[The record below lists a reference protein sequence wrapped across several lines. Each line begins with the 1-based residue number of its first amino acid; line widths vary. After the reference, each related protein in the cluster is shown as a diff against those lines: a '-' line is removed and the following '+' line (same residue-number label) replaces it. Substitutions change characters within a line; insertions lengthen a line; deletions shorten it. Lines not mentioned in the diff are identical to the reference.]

1 MSESMTFS
9 ERLNKSLEYAN
20 KKRIDL
26 ANACG
31 VSRSAVTQW
40 TNGSVKGFS
49 QTSYAI
55 AASQFLGVSLQWLT
69 TGKGEMLDS
78 SGIKV
83 FDDEDTPPD
92 DVVVIHEYKLVF
104 GAHADGIEPTPEWEI
119 VEGGDDYWYRRSF
132 FQNRHLNPDKCKRA
146 KVTGDS
152 MEPFIYSGDTVLF
165 SEFCDYR
172 PGCVTIHDG
181 KIYVLSVDGKMKIKR
196 LASIKDGI
204 SVRSDNSENYK
215 PEDYTGSELERIR
228 IYGRVVE
235 ISRSL

>member
-1 MSESMTFS
+1 MTDTTLA
-9 ERLNKSLEYAN
+9 ERLKLALERSGKTQRA
-20 KKRIDL
+20 L
-26 ANACG
+26 AAYCGISTASTTYWFNGKTKELSSVNA
-31 VSRSAVTQW
+31 T
-40 TNGSVKGFS
+40 K
-49 QTSYAI
+49 
-55 AASQFLGVSLQWLT
+55 AAEFLGVSLIWLT
-69 TGKGEMLDS
+69 TGKGEMYGS
-78 SGIKV
+78 TGVKV